1 MSFSLFPKTV
11 RFFKLFSRQND
22 MLREAVSMLYN
33 VFQDFTDVENK
44 CKYINIIESD
54 ANAVCR
60 DIAKQLSRTFITPID
75 REDIHEIN
83 LVQED
88 MVNLIRA
95 ISTRIALYDFGRMR
109 FAAKK
114 LVGNLKIM
122 VDETGIML
130 QKLHTRKEVDV
141 HVARVKTLK
150 AECDMLLVVALAEN
164 YDAPIEEHD
173 AILDIVKWSHIYDRI
188 EKAIHRTEN
197 LVDIIEGIVLKNA

>member
-22 MLREAVSMLYN
+22 MLREAVSMLNN

-83 LVQED
+83 LGQED

-95 ISTRIALYDFGRMR
+95 ISTRIALYDFGNMR

-122 VDETGIML
+122 VDETGVML
-130 QKLHTRKEVDV
+130 QKLRSRKEVDI

-164 YDAPIEEHD
+164 YDAPIEEHG